1 MTDVRLKAIADRLYT
16 GRRLA
21 DIGSDHA
28 YLPICAVSHGI
39 CPSAVATDVR
49 KGPVASAREH
59 IEKAGLSDRI
69 EVRLGDGLTVVDR
82 SEAESVVIAGMG
94 GELIAEL
101 LANAPFAFDGDQ
113 QWLFQPMSHPEALR
127 RFLLTHGFSLV
138 EDTVIPAGRRLYSL
152 IQARYTAAPPVTDT
166 AQYWIGAVS
175 PCGCDRYW
183 ERLTDYLAQC
193 RRGAALRGES
203 AEVVAQW
210 AEWETR
216 VRAYWQEGK

>member
-1 MTDVRLKAIADRLYT
+1 MTDVRLTAIADRLYR

-28 YLPICAVSHGI
+28 YLPIYAVSHGI

-49 KGPVASAREH
+49 KGPVTSAREH

-69 EVRLGDGLTVVDR
+69 EVRLGDGLTVIDR

-101 LANAPFAFDGDQ
+101 LTNAPFAFDGDQ
-113 QWLFQPMSHPEALR
+113 QWLFQPMSHSEALR
-127 RFLLTHGFSLV
+127 RFLLTHGFSLI
-138 EDTVIPAGRRLYSL
+138 EDTVISAGKRLYSL
-152 IQARYTAAPPVTDT
+152 IHARYTDAPPETDT
-166 AQYWIGAVS
+166 ARFWIGAVPS
-175 PCGCDRYW
+175 DGCDRYW
-183 ERLTDYLAQC
+183 ERLTDYLTQC
-193 RRGAALRGES
+193 RRGAVLRGES
-203 AEVVAQW
+203 TETVAQW